1 MDFFFNMSY
10 HSVMTEMKNDQKAAG
25 RIIILCTALLWG
37 LTGVCV
43 KSISWGPM
51 SIIAF
56 RSIVS
61 LIMLFVIK
69 RSLRLRFTK
78 TNLLAALMMSVTG
91 ILYVI
96 AIKLTTAG
104 TAIVLQYM
112 APIWVFLFS
121 VIFRKKRP
129 RAYEVILTFCVMG
142 GCVLSFADTLDFTHI
157 LGNLLA
163 LASSLTYAG
172 QIILMNA
179 RECDT
184 QDCTIFSNGLS
195 FLICLPFVFT
205 ETLVW
210 DAQNIIWLLIL
221 AIFQYGLAN
230 ILFSIGIKKI
240 DSVEASLLLCIEP
253 VFNPIPVAIFCGEH
267 MGILAIAGSAVVI
280 ISVALYALIP
290 ALISRHDRLP
300 L

>member
-1 MDFFFNMSY
+1 
-10 HSVMTEMKNDQKAAG
+10 MTNVSKNQKTSG
-25 RIIILCTALLWG
+25 RLLILCTALLWG

-43 KSISWGPM
+43 KSISWGAM

-61 LIMLFVIK
+61 LLMLFIVK
-69 RSLRLRFTK
+69 RSFRLRFTR
-78 TNLLAALMMSVTG
+78 TNILAALMMSITS

-96 AIKLTTAG
+96 SIKLTTAG

-129 RAYEVILTFCVMG
+129 HIYEILLTFCVFA
-142 GCVLSFADTLDFTHI
+142 GCVLSFADTLDFTHV

-163 LASSLTYAG
+163 IGSSLTYAA
-172 QIILMNA
+172 QIILMNSS
-179 RECDT
+179 ECDT
-184 QDCTIFSNGLS
+184 QDCTIISNGMC
-195 FLICLPFVFT
+195 FLVCIPFLFT
-205 ETLVW
+205 DTLVW
-210 DAQNIIWLLIL
+210 DFQNILWLLIL

-267 MGILAIAGSAVVI
+267 MGVLALAGSAVVI
-280 ISVALYALIP
+280 ISVALYTLIP
-290 ALISRHDRLP
+290 AVLARRHRQYP
-300 L
+300 V

>member
-1 MDFFFNMSY
+1 MMAGS
-10 HSVMTEMKNDQKAAG
+10 TKNEKTSG
-25 RIIILCTALLWG
+25 RLLILCTALLWG

-43 KSISWGPM
+43 KSISWGAM

-61 LIMLFVIK
+61 LLMLFIMK
-69 RSLRLRFTK
+69 RSLRLRFSR
-78 TNLLAALMMSVTG
+78 TNLLAALMMSITS

-96 AIKLTTAG
+96 SIKLTTAG

-129 RAYEVILTFCVMG
+129 HIYEILLTFCVFA
-142 GCVLSFADTLDFTHI
+142 GCVLSFADTLDFTHV

-163 LASSLTYAG
+163 IGSSLTYAA
-172 QIILMNA
+172 QIILMNSS
-179 RECDT
+179 ECDT
-184 QDCTIFSNGLS
+184 QDCTIISNGMC
-195 FLICLPFVFT
+195 FLVCIPFLFT
-205 ETLVW
+205 DTLVW
-210 DAQNIIWLLIL
+210 DFQNILWLLIL

-267 MGILAIAGSAVVI
+267 MGVLALAGSAVVI
-280 ISVALYALIP
+280 ISVALYTLIP
-290 ALISRHDRLP
+290 AVLARRHRQYP
-300 L
+300 V

>member
-1 MDFFFNMSY
+1 MTK
-10 HSVMTEMKNDQKAAG
+10 SVKNEKTAG
-25 RIIILCTALLWG
+25 RILILCTALLWG

-43 KSISWGPM
+43 KSITWNAM

-61 LIMLFVIK
+61 LLMLFAVK
-69 RSLRLRFTK
+69 RNFRLKFTR
-78 TNLLAALMMSVTG
+78 TNILAAAMMSITG

-96 AIKLTTAG
+96 SIKLTTAG

-121 VIFRKKRP
+121 AVFRKKRP
-129 RAYEVILTFCVMG
+129 HAWEIILTFCVFG
-142 GCVLSFADTLDFTHI
+142 GCVLSFADTLEFSHI

-163 LASSLTYAG
+163 LAASLTYAA
-172 QIILMNA
+172 QIILMNHSD
-179 RECDT
+179 CNT
-184 QDCTIFSNGLS
+184 QDCTIMSNGIS

-205 ETLVW
+205 DTLVW
-210 DAQNIIWLLIL
+210 DIQNIVWLLIL

-230 ILFSIGIKKI
+230 ILFSVGIKKI

-267 MGILAIAGSAVVI
+267 MGFLAIAGSAVVI

-290 ALISRHDRLP
+290 ALSSRRNKCSV
-300 L
+300 

>member
-1 MDFFFNMSY
+1 
-10 HSVMTEMKNDQKAAG
+10 MTSSSKKEITAG
-25 RIIILCTALLWG
+25 RFLIICTALLWG

-61 LIMLFVIK
+61 LLMLFGIK
-69 RSLRLRFTK
+69 RSFRLRFTK
-78 TNLLAALMMSVTG
+78 TNILAALMMSVTS

-96 AIKLTTAG
+96 SIKLTTAG

-112 APIWVFLFS
+112 APIWVFLYS
-121 VIFRKKRP
+121 VVFRKKRP
-129 RAYEVILTFCVMG
+129 HAYEVILTFCVFA
-142 GCVLSFADTLDFTHI
+142 GCVLSFADSLDFTHV

-163 LASSLTYAG
+163 LGSSVTYAA
-172 QIILMNA
+172 QIILMNS
-179 RECDT
+179 RQCDT
-184 QDCTIFSNGLS
+184 QDCTIISNGMC
-195 FLICLPFVFT
+195 FLVCLPFCFT

-210 DAQNIIWLLIL
+210 DFQNILWLLIL

-240 DSVEASLLLCIEP
+240 ESVEASLLLCIEP
-253 VFNPIPVAIFCGEH
+253 VFNPIPVAIFCGEY
-267 MGILAIAGSAVVI
+267 MGALALAGSAVVI
-280 ISVALYALIP
+280 ISVALYASIP
-290 ALISRHDRLP
+290 ALLERRHRKYHT
-300 L
+300 

>member
-1 MDFFFNMSY
+1 MERTY
-10 HSVMTEMKNDQKAAG
+10 KNDKAAG
-25 RIIILCTALLWG
+25 RLIILCTALLWG

-61 LIMLFVIK
+61 LFMLFAVK
-69 RSLRLRFTK
+69 RSFRLRFTK
-78 TNLLAALMMSVTG
+78 TNILAALMMSVTS

-121 VIFRKKRP
+121 VVFRKKRP
-129 RAYEVILTFCVMG
+129 HAYEVILTFCVFA
-142 GCVLSFADTLDFTHI
+142 GCVLSFADTLDFSHV

-163 LASSLTYAG
+163 IGSSLTYAA
-172 QIILMNA
+172 QIILMNS

-184 QDCTIFSNGLS
+184 QDCTIISNGLC
-195 FLICLPFVFT
+195 FLVCIPFWFT

-210 DAQNIIWLLIL
+210 DFQNILWLLIL

-267 MGILAIAGSAVVI
+267 MGSLAVAGSAIVI
-280 ISVALYALIP
+280 ISIALYALIP
-290 ALISRHDRLP
+290 ALLERRHRKYP
-300 L
+300 V